1 MKHRVLGV
9 ALVGAAAL
17 TAGAC
22 VPPPPPPPAPC
33 TPEVLDRG
41 EVDAPSVELA
51 DGELEVLVLVPEEGH
66 EHGDEHGEEGHEHEH
81 GEELDPGCAV
91 LQARDQAEIAVPADP
106 AFSFLGDTGASV
118 WVLPQNEDP
127 ELLYLG
133 YSTEEIAPGTFAG
146 DQLNFSLL
154 DVDGP
159 GDLIVY
165 EVDEFGAPTVLFDSG
180 DATPQTLE
188 ISTGEHVHVNWA
200 FTAPGEYSVDYEFA
214 GDLAGGDPVSSGPV
228 EFTYQVGG

>member
-17 TAGAC
+17 TAAAC
-22 VPPPPPPPAPC
+22 VPPPPPPPGPC
-33 TPEVLDRG
+33 TPEVFEQG
-41 EVDAPSVELA
+41 EVDAPSVELV

-66 EHGDEHGEEGHEHEH
+66 DHGGEEHGGEEHEH
-81 GEELDPGCAV
+81 GEELDPACAV
-91 LQARDQAEIAVPADP
+91 LKARDQAEIAVPADP
-106 AFSFLGDTGASV
+106 AYSFLGDEGASV

-133 YSTEEIAPGTFAG
+133 YSTEEIAPGSFVD
-146 DQLNFSLL
+146 DQLDFSLL
-154 DVDGP
+154 DVEGP

-165 EVDEFGAPTVLFDSG
+165 EVDELGAPTVLFDSG
-180 DATPQTLE
+180 DPTPQTLD
-188 ISTGEHVHVNWA
+188 IATGEHVHVNWA

-214 GDLAGGDPVSSGPV
+214 GELAGGDAVSSGPV
-228 EFTYQVGG
+228 EFTYQVGS